1 MTSMRSQNRRKR
13 GFSIFS
19 EILGREANAYYQE
32 IPQPLLIA
40 GLKRTISILKEGV
53 VKTSV
58 IMRDG
63 REFNFSY
70 LKATDIVSFVMG

>member
-1 MTSMRSQNRRKR
+1 M
-13 GFSIFS
+13 
-19 EILGREANAYYQE
+19 
-32 IPQPLLIA
+32 
-40 GLKRTISILKEGV
+40 

-70 LKATDIVSFVMG
+70 LKATDIVSLIRDEVSNYTDSPFQRREETEEAKFYRDSSGQVLDLCQRA